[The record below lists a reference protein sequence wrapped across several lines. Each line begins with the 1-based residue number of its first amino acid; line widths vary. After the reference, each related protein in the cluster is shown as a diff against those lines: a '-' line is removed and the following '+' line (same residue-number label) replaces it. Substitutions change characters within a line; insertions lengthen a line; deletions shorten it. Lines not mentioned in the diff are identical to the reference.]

1 MLEKF
6 TEKAINIIS
15 TAQKEAQNLNECK
28 IYPQHILLG
37 ILQSK
42 SNICSR
48 LLSFSGLNIN
58 DLRSRMQRVKYHVKP
73 DNVNSVLSFSEEA
86 KQVITDAFVCANEY
100 KNSYIIPE
108 HLMLALIKN
117 DSTESSKILK
127 LYGVDVEKLRST
139 LIKLLEKKRRKMNHH
154 PENRISEQE
163 TDGYSNILSLFKE
176 QDLQDVLS
184 RAVAK
189 LTASNYEILG
199 TEQIV
204 QSILEDTDS
213 QLSHLLNEYGINID
227 TYTQKLK
234 EINSRQAEFE
244 EKQIIFTPNAFKTM
258 ILALETAKELGSA
271 TVKPEHIIL
280 GLLKNKSG
288 IAYNIFK
295 ELKVE
300 DNNLAHKII
309 KPIEKQ
315 MPETLTILRFAK
327 QEARNFGRNVVGSE
341 FLLLG
346 IIDEAVGIGAVVLS
360 KLGINIRDARIE
372 VEKVLGT
379 SSDYVDKDISFSER
393 AKRILEKA
401 WERAKRFN
409 KTKIYSEDLLWA
421 ITLEPNS
428 LAMRV
433 LANMGVDVLEIRQG
447 ILTEIQRVS
456 LEQHN

>member
-15 TAQKEAQNLNECK
+15 TAQKEAQMLNECK

-37 ILQSK
+37 IIQSK
-42 SNICSR
+42 SNICAR
-48 LLSFSGLNIN
+48 LLSFSGINTN
-58 DLRSRMQRVKYHVKP
+58 DLRARMQRVKYHNKP
-73 DNVNSVLSFSEEA
+73 EKKEHTPTFSDEA
-86 KQVITDAFVCANEY
+86 KQVVTDAFVFAHEY
-100 KNSYIIPE
+100 QNSYIIPE

-117 DSTESSKILK
+117 DRTECSKILK
-127 LYGVDVEKLRST
+127 LYDIDIEKLRST
-139 LIKLLEKKRRKMNHH
+139 LIKLLEKKRRKIQHH
-154 PENRISEQE
+154 PENKISEQIS
-163 TDGYSNILSLFKE
+163 DGYTNILSLFKE

-204 QSILEDTDS
+204 QSILEDVDS
-213 QLSHLLNEYGINID
+213 SLSHTLNEYGINLD
-227 TYTQKLK
+227 SYSQKLK

-258 ILALETAKELGSA
+258 LLAIETAKELGSA

-295 ELKVE
+295 ELKVA
-300 DNNLAHKII
+300 DNELAHKII

-327 QEARNFGRNVVGSE
+327 QEARDFGRNIVGSE

-346 IIDEAVGIGAVVLS
+346 IIDEAVGVGACVLN

-421 ITLEPNS
+421 ITLEQNS

-433 LANMGVDVLEIRQG
+433 LSNMAVDVLEIRQG
-447 ILTEIQRVS
+447 IMTELQ
-456 LEQHN
+456 LLGNEHN

>member
-15 TAQKEAQNLNECK
+15 TAHKEAQLLNECK
-28 IYPQHILLG
+28 IYPQHILLA

-42 SNICSR
+42 SNVCSR
-48 LLSFSGLNIN
+48 LLSFSGLDIN
-58 DLRSRMQRVKYHVKP
+58 DFRERMQRVKNHVKP
-73 DNVNSVLSFSEEA
+73 DDASASIVFSEEA
-86 KQVITDAFVCANEY
+86 KQVVTDAFVFAQEY
-100 KNSYIIPE
+100 RNSYIIPE
-108 HLMLALIKN
+108 HLMLALIKSDN
-117 DSTESSKILK
+117 TESSRILK
-127 LYGVDVEKLRST
+127 LYGIDIKKLRST
-139 LIKLLEKKRRKMNHH
+139 LIKLLEKKSQKTKHH
-154 PENRISEQE
+154 PENKISEN
-163 TDGYSNILSLFKE
+163 TPDGYTNILSLFKE

-204 QSILEDTDS
+204 QSILEDNDS
-213 QLSHLLNEYGINID
+213 SLSHILNEYGINVD
-227 TYTQKLK
+227 SYSQKLK

-271 TVKPEHIIL
+271 AVKPEHIIL

-300 DNNLAHKII
+300 DNDLAHKII

-327 QEARNFGRNVVGSE
+327 QEARNFGRNIVGSE

-346 IIDEAVGIGAVVLS
+346 IIDEAVGVGARVLS

-372 VEKVLGT
+372 VERVLG
-379 SSDYVDKDISFSER
+379 SSCEYVDKDISFSER

-409 KTKIYSEDLLWA
+409 KTKIYSEDMLWA
-421 ITLEPNS
+421 ISLEPNS

-433 LANMGVDVLEIRQG
+433 LSNMGVDVLEIRQG
-447 ILTEIQRVS
+447 VLTELQQSDVDDT
-456 LEQHN
+456 H

>member
-1 MLEKF
+1 M
-6 TEKAINIIS
+6 
-15 TAQKEAQNLNECK
+15 
-28 IYPQHILLG
+28 
-37 ILQSK
+37 
-42 SNICSR
+42 
-48 LLSFSGLNIN
+48 
-58 DLRSRMQRVKYHVKP
+58 
-73 DNVNSVLSFSEEA
+73 
-86 KQVITDAFVCANEY
+86 
-100 KNSYIIPE
+100 
-108 HLMLALIKN
+108 
-117 DSTESSKILK
+117 
-127 LYGVDVEKLRST
+127 
-139 LIKLLEKKRRKMNHH
+139 
-154 PENRISEQE
+154 
-163 TDGYSNILSLFKE
+163 
-176 QDLQDVLS
+176 QDVLS

-204 QSILEDTDS
+204 QSILEDGDS
-213 QLSHLLNEYGINID
+213 SLSHTLNEYGINLD
-227 TYTQKLK
+227 SYTQKLK
-234 EINSRQAEFE
+234 EISSRQAEFE

-258 ILALETAKELGSA
+258 LLAIETAKELGSA

-295 ELKVE
+295 ELKVA
-300 DNNLAHKII
+300 DNELAHKII

-327 QEARNFGRNVVGSE
+327 QEARNFGRNIVGSE

-346 IIDEAVGIGAVVLS
+346 IIDEAVGVGACVLN

-421 ITLEPNS
+421 ITLEQNS

-433 LANMGVDVLEIRQG
+433 LSNMAVDVLEIRQG
-447 ILTEIQRVS
+447 IMTELQ
-456 LEQHN
+456 LLGNEHN

>member
-15 TAQKEAQNLNECK
+15 TAQKEAQMLNECK

-37 ILQSK
+37 IIQSK
-42 SNICSR
+42 SNICAR
-48 LLSFSGLNIN
+48 LLSFSGINTN
-58 DLRSRMQRVKYHVKP
+58 DLRARMQRVKYHNKP
-73 DNVNSVLSFSEEA
+73 EKKEHTPTFSDEA
-86 KQVITDAFVCANEY
+86 KQVVTDAFVFAHEY
-100 KNSYIIPE
+100 QNSYIIPE

-117 DSTESSKILK
+117 DRTECSKILK
-127 LYGVDVEKLRST
+127 LYDIDIEKLRST
-139 LIKLLEKKRRKMNHH
+139 LIKLLEKKRRKIQHH
-154 PENRISEQE
+154 PENKISEQIS
-163 TDGYSNILSLFKE
+163 DGYTNILSLFKE

-204 QSILEDTDS
+204 QSILEDGDS
-213 QLSHLLNEYGINID
+213 SLSHTLNEYGINLD
-227 TYTQKLK
+227 SYSQKLK

-258 ILALETAKELGSA
+258 LLAIETAKELGSA

-295 ELKVE
+295 ELKVA
-300 DNNLAHKII
+300 DNELAHKII

-327 QEARNFGRNVVGSE
+327 QEARDFGRNIVGSE

-346 IIDEAVGIGAVVLS
+346 IIDEAVGVGACVLN

-372 VEKVLGT
+372 VEKVLGP

-421 ITLEPNS
+421 ITLEQNS

-433 LANMGVDVLEIRQG
+433 LSNMAVDVLEIRQG
-447 ILTEIQRVS
+447 IMTELQ
-456 LEQHN
+456 LLGNEHN